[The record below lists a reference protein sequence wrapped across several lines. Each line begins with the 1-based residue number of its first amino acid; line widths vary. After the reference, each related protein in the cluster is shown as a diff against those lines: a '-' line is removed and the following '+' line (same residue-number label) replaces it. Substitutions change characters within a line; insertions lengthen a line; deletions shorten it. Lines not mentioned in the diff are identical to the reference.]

1 MKLTGKLMEAINDQV
16 TLEMEAAVVYRQL
29 AIEMEVID
37 LPGIAG
43 WFRAQSDEEIV
54 QFILTI
60 VSDLSPVPL
69 Q

>member
-1 MKLTGKLMEAINDQV
+1 MITTDVLAGIESMAYNRSTV
-16 TLEMEAAVVYRQL
+16 TE
-29 AIEMEVID
+29 
-37 LPGIAG
+37 
-43 WFRAQSDEEIV
+43 EEIV